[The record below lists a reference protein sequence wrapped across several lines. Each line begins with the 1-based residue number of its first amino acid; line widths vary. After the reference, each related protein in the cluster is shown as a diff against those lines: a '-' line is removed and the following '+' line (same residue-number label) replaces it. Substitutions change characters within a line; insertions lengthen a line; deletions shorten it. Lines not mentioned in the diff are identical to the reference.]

1 MGLNIAF
8 WILAAVIVVA
18 ALAVVTLRNV
28 FRAAISLILCFVAV
42 AGIYVTLS
50 ADFLAVVQVLVYVG
64 GISILILL
72 AIFLTR
78 NIPEGSPAN
87 RLRLPAF
94 LMAAILLGLMIF
106 SVLNT
111 KFPVSTSAPTDQTTG
126 ALGTALLGQPNSQ
139 NYGYVLPVEIA
150 GVLLLAALL
159 GAIVMARE
167 K

>member
-8 WILAAVIVVA
+8 WVLAAVIVIA
-18 ALAVVTLRNV
+18 ALAVVTLKNV

-42 AGIYVTLS
+42 AGIYITLS
-50 ADFLAVVQVLVYVG
+50 ADFLAIVQILVYVG
-64 GISILILL
+64 GISVLILL

-111 KFPVSTSAPTDQTTG
+111 TFPVLTTPPTDQTTA

-139 NYGYVLPVEIA
+139 NYGYLLPVEIA
-150 GVLLLAALL
+150 GVLLLAAVL